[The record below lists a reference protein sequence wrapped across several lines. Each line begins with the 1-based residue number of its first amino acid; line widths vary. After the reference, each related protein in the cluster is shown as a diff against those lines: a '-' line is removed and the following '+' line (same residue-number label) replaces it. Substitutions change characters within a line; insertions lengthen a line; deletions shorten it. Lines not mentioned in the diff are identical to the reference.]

1 MSKHL
6 ELSMKKPRKISSASE
21 YLCIHDTTGV
31 GVRREVAS
39 AQPLDSR
46 AFYRVVW
53 PTGLGAHILCAL
65 DLPPSSL
72 MAVLSCISFN
82 TKRQNN
88 IGLSFKSLS
97 VGRESRHDRDVVT
110 EFGAP
115 WMGDTK
121 P

>member
-1 MSKHL
+1 
-6 ELSMKKPRKISSASE
+6 A
-21 YLCIHDTTGV
+21 
-31 GVRREVAS
+31 
-39 AQPLDSR
+39 
-46 AFYRVVW
+46 W
-53 PTGLGAHILCAL
+53 PTGLRAHILYAL

-121 P
+121 PERKWRLG